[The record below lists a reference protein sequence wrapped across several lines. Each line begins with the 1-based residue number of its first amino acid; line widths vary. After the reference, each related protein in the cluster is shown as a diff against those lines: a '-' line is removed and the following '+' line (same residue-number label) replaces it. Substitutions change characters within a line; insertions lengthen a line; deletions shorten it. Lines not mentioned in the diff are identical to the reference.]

1 MKSRKSRNEMRRMNN
16 LNRDSS
22 PAYRRLGSIADI
34 GDMLNVDQT
43 RWLFANT
50 PPESSIADTIASI
63 IIDAFNEEVGNAASE
78 TNT

>member
-16 LNRDSS
+16 LNKDTS
-22 PAYRRLGSIADI
+22 PSYRRLGSIADV
-34 GDMLNVDQT
+34 GDILNVEQT

-63 IIDAFNEEVGNAASE
+63 IIDAFNEEVGNATSE
-78 TNT
+78 TNA